1 MTSTS
6 ANAKKDPVNG
16 AQASKPRRRKQPEG
30 PKSNRNKGPNQPNKV
45 LRFFNSKK
53 VAPYIFIAPFIIS
66 FLVLTL
72 YPAIQ
77 AIIMSFQSILP
88 GQVNFI
94 GLENYERI
102 TNPTFYKALT
112 NTTIYVI
119 LTVAILVAFPI
130 LLSVFLN
137 SRLVKYKT
145 FFRAS
150 LFIPALA
157 SVIVSGMVFRLMFG
171 ETDTAAANQF
181 LGWFGI
187 GPLEW
192 RYERWSAMFL
202 MVFLTSWRWMGVN
215 ILYYLAALQNI
226 PKELYEAADID
237 GATPIQKFLF
247 VTLPFLKPITIFV
260 TTISIIN
267 GFRMFEESFVFWES
281 GSPGNIG
288 LTVVGYLYQQG
299 IQQNDM
305 GFGAAV
311 GVVLMLIIFVISFIQ
326 LILTGAFKRGD
337 E

>member
-1 MTSTS
+1 MTATS
-6 ANAKKDPVNG
+6 ANAKKHVDPVG
-16 AQASKPRRRKQPEG
+16 EPQGQQPGKNRE
-30 PKSNRNKGPNQPNKV
+30 PKEPNKI
-45 LRFFNSKK
+45 LKFLNSKK
-53 VAPYIFIAPFIIS
+53 VAPYVFITPFVIS

-72 YPAIQ
+72 YPAVQ

-88 GQVNFI
+88 GQVTFI
-94 GLENYERI
+94 GLENYQRI
-102 TNPTFYKALT
+102 TNPTFYKAVT
-112 NTTIYVI
+112 NTTVYVI
-119 LTVAILVAFPI
+119 LTVVILVALPI

-137 SRLVKYKT
+137 SKLVKYKT

-150 LFIPALA
+150 LFVPALA

-171 ETDTAAANQF
+171 ETETAAANQF

-187 GPLEW
+187 SPLEW

-202 MVFLTSWRWMGVN
+202 LVLLTSWRWMGVN
-215 ILYYLAALQNI
+215 ILYFLAALQNV

-237 GATPIQKFLF
+237 GATAIQKFRF

-267 GFRMFEESFVFWES
+267 GFRMFEESFVFWEA

-288 LTVVGYLYQQG
+288 LTIVGYLYQQG